1 MRPAMPRLLFKLF
14 AAPERRP
21 LWRALL
27 AVLLIAIT
35 WLALSP
41 APPRT
46 VDTGWDKSNHAIAF
60 AALAFTAVWAL
71 WPRPRQWLLLVVA
84 LLAYGGAI
92 EVAQSFVPPRSGD
105 WLDLL
110 ADGLGITI
118 GLIAAAPL
126 AARAARR
133 P

>member
-1 MRPAMPRLLFKLF
+1 MSSQFLNLF
-14 AAPERRP
+14 APERRG

-27 AVLLIAIT
+27 ALLLITVT

-46 VDTGWDKSNHAIAF
+46 VDTGWDKSNHALAF
-60 AALAFTAVWAL
+60 AALAFAAVWAL
-71 WPRPRQWLLLVVA
+71 WPRPRQWPALAAALLV
-84 LLAYGGAI
+84 YGGAI
-92 EVAQSFVPPRSGD
+92 ELAQSFVPSRSAD

-110 ADGLGITI
+110 ANGLGIAV
-118 GLIAAAPL
+118 GLAAASPIAGL
-126 AARAARR
+126 AARR

>member
-1 MRPAMPRLLFKLF
+1 MRPAMSSLLLNLF
-14 AAPERRP
+14 AAPERRL

-27 AVLLIAIT
+27 AVLVIAIT

-41 APPRT
+41 APPPT
-46 VDTGWDKSNHAIAF
+46 VDTGWDKSNHAMAF
-60 AALAFTAVWAL
+60 AALAFVGVWAL

-105 WLDLL
+105 WADLL
-110 ADGLGITI
+110 ADSLGIAI
-118 GLIAAAPL
+118 GLAAAWPLTAIAA
-126 AARAARR
+126 RQR
-133 P
+133 